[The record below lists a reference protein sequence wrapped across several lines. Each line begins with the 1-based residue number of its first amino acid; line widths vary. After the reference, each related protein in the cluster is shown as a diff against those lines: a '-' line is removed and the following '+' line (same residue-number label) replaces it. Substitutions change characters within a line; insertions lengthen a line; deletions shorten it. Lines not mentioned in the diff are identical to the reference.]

1 MENQVAQHTTTES
14 KFKFPTEMVDLPS
27 KGLLYPEG
35 NPLSTGKVE
44 MKYMT
49 AKEEDILTNQ
59 NYIKKGI
66 VIDKLLESL
75 ITSPINY
82 NDLLIG
88 DKNAIMIA
96 ARVLGYGKDYKFTYE
111 NEEHTIDLTEIE
123 SKYLNEHLYTR
134 GRNEFEFKLPQSGNR
149 VTFKLLNHG
158 DEKAIDREI
167 EGLKKINKNVSQDLS
182 TRMKYIIT
190 SVNGNYETKDVRDFV
205 GNYMLARDS
214 RALRE
219 YIKEIQPDIDLNITL
234 DNGEEISLP
243 ITMNF
248 FWPDF

>member
-1 MENQVAQHTTTES
+1 MENQVATQTTTQS

-27 KGLLYPEG
+27 KGLLYSEG

-96 ARVLGYGKDYKFTYE
+96 ARVLGYGKDYTFMY
-111 NEEHTIDLTEIE
+111 NGEETTIDLSEIE
-123 SKYLNEHLYTR
+123 SKLVREDLIVR
-134 GRNEFEFKLPQSGNR
+134 GKNEFEFTLPHSKNKI
-149 VTFKLLNHG
+149 TFKLLTHG
-158 DEKAIDREI
+158 DEKSIDREI

-182 TRMKYIIT
+182 TRMKHVIT

-205 GNYMLARDS
+205 GNYMLAKDS

-219 YIKEIQPDIDLNITL
+219 YIKEVQPDIDLNVTL
-234 DNGEEISLP
+234 DSGEEISLP